1 MDSPMNHPRRPGAL
15 ALALALLASCS
26 GPQKDATPSQA
37 LAQEDVQKLADERF
51 VREPFSDQV
60 RAGVLRQRAL
70 FDHHFLPESAQLSR
84 LGSRDLAILA
94 RGLGES
100 GGRIALP
107 QGSASAELHN
117 ARVALVRDTLVAMGV
132 AAEAISVD
140 TGAAGGSGIAA
151 ADALSIRAR
160 IASSPMP
167 QPGSSGTAATSTTP
181 TRNLQ

>member
-1 MDSPMNHPRRPGAL
+1 MDSPMLNPLRPGAL
-15 ALALALLASCS
+15 ALALALLTGCS
-26 GPQKDATPSQA
+26 GPGKDTSPAQA
-37 LAQEDVQKLADERF
+37 LAQEDVQTLADERF

-70 FDHHFLPESAQLSR
+70 FEHHFMADSAQLSR
-84 LGSRDLAILA
+84 LGRRDLTILA
-94 RGLGES
+94 RGLSES

-107 QGSASAELHN
+107 QGDATAELHA
-117 ARVALVRDTLVAMGV
+117 ARIATVRETLVTLGV
-132 AAEAISVD
+132 AVDAISVEAG
-140 TGAAGGSGIAA
+140 TPGGSGAIL

>member
-1 MDSPMNHPRRPGAL
+1 MDSPMNHPRQSGAL

-26 GPQKDATPSQA
+26 GPQKDATASQV

-70 FDHHFLPESAQLSR
+70 FEHHFQPESANLSR

-107 QGSASAELHN
+107 QGSASADLHS
-117 ARVALVRDTLVAMGV
+117 ARVAVVRDTLVAMGIS
-132 AAEAISVD
+132 AEAITVD
-140 TGAAGGSGIAA
+140 TGAAGGTGIASV
-151 ADALSIRAR
+151 DALSIRAR

-167 QPGSSGTAATSTTP
+167 QPSGAGTAATSTTP